1 MSEKLT
7 AAAKSSALRL
17 LSYRPRSA
25 TEIQNRLSDKFDNA
39 TVEITMD
46 WLIKDE
52 LVNDDKFAIWWAESR
67 VRQKLLSSS
76 MIRKELLEKGVSL
89 SIVNKALINVDD
101 NLNAHQLAERMCRNI
116 GTKDIKEF
124 KQKLYGRLI
133 RRGFSTGVAL
143 SSIDNVWNSRI
154 ESNEIS
160 LES

>member
-7 AAAKSSALRL
+7 ATAKSSALRL

-25 TEIQNRLSDKFDNA
+25 TEIQNRLSSKFDKE

-52 LVNDDKFAIWWAESR
+52 FVNDDKFTIWWVESR

-89 SIVNKALINVDD
+89 SIVNNALINVDD
-101 NLNAHQLAERMCRNI
+101 NLNAYKLAERMCRNI

-124 KQKLYGRLI
+124 KQKLYGKLI

-143 SSIDNVWNSRI
+143 TSIDKLNSRI
-154 ESNEIS
+154 ASNEIS
-160 LES
+160 LAS